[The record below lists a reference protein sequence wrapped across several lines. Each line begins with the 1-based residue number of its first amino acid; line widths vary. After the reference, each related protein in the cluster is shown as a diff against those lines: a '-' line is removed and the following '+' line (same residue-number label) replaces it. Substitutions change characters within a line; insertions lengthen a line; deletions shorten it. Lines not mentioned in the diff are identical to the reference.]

1 MDTSVIRETLQNME
15 ARYQDK
21 PSELVP
27 WLYSLVQALCVELD
41 AARRKEPHRLPT
53 ERQGITHKFQIGN
66 QFQAYMNVGLY
77 ENGEPGELFL
87 TVSDAK
93 LEDHSLA
100 NTMHGLL
107 DTISILT
114 STALQHGI
122 PLEAL
127 VQKFA
132 FTRFEPAGFTNNG
145 TVPIAHSIVDYIFR
159 WLGARFLKKEVRDAG
174 TLE

>member
-1 MDTSVIRETLQNME
+1 MDTHVIRETLQSIE
-15 ARYQDK
+15 TRYQDK
-21 PSELVP
+21 PSEPVS
-27 WLYSLVQALCVELD
+27 WLIGLARALCTELD
-41 AARRKEPHRLPT
+41 TARQKEPCRLPT
-53 ERQGITHKFQIGN
+53 ERAGITHKFQIGN

-77 ENGEPGELFL
+77 EDGKPGEMFL
-87 TVSDAK
+87 TVSSAK
-93 LEDHSLA
+93 LEEHSLA

-107 DTISILT
+107 DVISILT

-122 PLEAL
+122 PLGAL

-132 FTRFEPAGFTNNG
+132 FTRFEPAGFTNNE

-174 TLE
+174 TLD